1 MPPGAG
7 AGGGATVAFAD
18 FDPICS
24 AGYGDFFENLS
35 RRVMGSRGFG
45 DFWGHMLVA
54 RGVRTS

>member
-18 FDPICS
+18 FDSICS

-35 RRVMGSRGFG
+35 R
-45 DFWGHMLVA
+45 
-54 RGVRTS
+54 